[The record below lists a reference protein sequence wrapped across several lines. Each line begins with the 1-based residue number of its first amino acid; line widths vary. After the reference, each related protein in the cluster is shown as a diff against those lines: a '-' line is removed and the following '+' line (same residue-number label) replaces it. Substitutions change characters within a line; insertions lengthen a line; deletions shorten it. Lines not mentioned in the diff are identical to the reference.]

1 MKQKILFLFALFSIA
16 TISKAQ
22 DTEFWFV
29 APHPSEAIAGGT
41 MLNRPVFIA
50 ISNMNPFPTDIQ
62 ITLYNGG
69 GAPVIFSETIP
80 ANGFYKKDFTSVAEV
95 AQLQNPRTLAGTVT
109 KYGIH
114 ITSTLKVSTY
124 FQADNPG
131 SRDIYALKGRKAF
144 GSKFYVPMQHD
155 EYCPNE
161 YNYYAEA
168 RDQIDIVATEDDTE
182 VTIMPTKAIRIGA
195 SAYHPANTEFKKTLN
210 KGETLKIMEHVIV
223 GTGGLAGSRSLAGT
237 KITTQ
242 DDLHPVAVTV
252 TEDLVKGDTSGDQIV
267 PVNNVSRRYIAP
279 KGSSLASDNQYERI
293 YFVGTVNG
301 TTVTVHDGASNKI
314 YTLNEG
320 ESAVYAFNMTS
331 PVPNAVYITSDQPV
345 YCYHRTGYGEQGA
358 SLLPSIYAVAQ
369 NKVSFFQT
377 GTAAP
382 YQIAVAV
389 FRTGTENDFKI
400 TYDGD
405 TYPLSGTA
413 IAIPGISEWK
423 CARFNLPAAS
433 NNKVVSISNAS
444 SPIQICYIFSGNSI
458 NTGTGVF
465 SNFGNFDFGV
475 DVIYKCPD
483 DIYTL
488 LGGYADSYKW
498 QYSPTFSG
506 TYTTVGTGT
515 SLAADKEGFY
525 SLEMDQEHVTVKDVV
540 EVRNIDF
547 QASIQQTT
555 ITGVGISTTTFTP
568 SINPTLTSDSNLDIS
583 YQWSFTGGTPATST
597 SPTPS
602 VTWTGDKLTAVLTIT
617 AEANISTA
625 TGGCTTTVGSYLLLG
640 QDVCPGQTTAI
651 TGNFVLPSG
660 GTNSYQWQSSK
671 NNLTWTAIAGATTAS
686 FLPPGQKSGI
696 TYYRVEIDNGSETAY
711 SEPVRIKVRSCVL
724 PVNHNISVMGY

>member
-1 MKQKILFLFALFSIA
+1 MKQKILVLLALFSI
-16 TISKAQ
+16 TIIMKAQ
-22 DTEFWFV
+22 DTEFWFA
-29 APHPSEAIAGGT
+29 APHPSET
-41 MLNRPVFIA
+41 STLNRPVFIA
-50 ISNMNPFPTDIQ
+50 ISNANPFPTDIQ

-69 GAPVIFSETIP
+69 GIPVIINETIP
-80 ANGFYKKDFTSVAEV
+80 ASGFYKKDFTTAAEV
-95 AQLQNPRTLAGTVT
+95 AQVQNPRGKAGEVT

-114 ITSTLKVSTY
+114 ITSELKVSAY
-124 FQADNPG
+124 YQANHTA

-161 YNYYAEA
+161 HHLYAEA
-168 RDQIDIVATEDDTE
+168 RDQIDIVATKDGTE
-182 VTIMPTKAIRIGA
+182 VTVMPTKAIRIGA
-195 SAYHPANTEFKKTLN
+195 SGYHPANTEFKKTLN

-223 GTGGLAGSRSLAGT
+223 GTGGLAGSASLAGT

-242 DDLHPVAVTV
+242 DDLHPVAVSV

-279 KGSSLASDNQYERI
+279 KGSSLASDNQYERV
-293 YFVGTVNG
+293 YLVGTVNG

-320 ESAVYAFNMTS
+320 ESAVYAFDMTS
-331 PVPNAVYITSDQPV
+331 PVPDAVYITSDQPV
-345 YCYHRTGYGEQGA
+345 YCYHRTGFGEQGA
-358 SLLPSIYAVAQ
+358 SLLPSLYAVAQ

-389 FRTGTENDFKI
+389 FRTGTESDFRI
-400 TYDGD
+400 TYDGS
-405 TYPLSGTA
+405 TYPLMVTA
-413 IAIPGISEWK
+413 TAIPGISEWRY
-423 CARFNLPAAS
+423 ARFTLPAAS
-433 NNKVVSISNAS
+433 NNKVVSISNLS
-444 SPIQICYIFSGNSI
+444 SPIQICYIFAANTSAGG

-465 SNFGNFDFGV
+465 SNFGDFDFGV

-488 LGGYADSYKW
+488 LGGYASSYKW
-498 QYSPTFSG
+498 EYSPTFSG

-515 SLAADKEGFY
+515 SLVADKEGFY
-525 SLEMDQEHVTVKDVV
+525 SLEMDQEHVIAKDVV

-547 QASIQQTT
+547 QAPIQQATVT
-555 ITGVGISTTTFTP
+555 NSGVSTTTFTP
-568 SINPTLTSDSNLDIS
+568 SINPALTTDPNLDIS

-617 AEANISTA
+617 TEANISTA

-640 QDVCPGQTTAI
+640 QDVCPGQATAI

-660 GTNSYQWQSSK
+660 GTNFYQWQSSK